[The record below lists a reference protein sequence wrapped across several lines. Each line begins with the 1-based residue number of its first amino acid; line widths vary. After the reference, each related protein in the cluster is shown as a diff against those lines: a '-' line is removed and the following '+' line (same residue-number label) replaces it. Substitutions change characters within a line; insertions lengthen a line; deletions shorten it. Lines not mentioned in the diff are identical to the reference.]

1 MIIQGGGKESQDLVF
16 VSASVPIQLVHRV
29 VFVSVALQV
38 ALRLA
43 DFGIVTVARLGLH
56 VVGV

>member
-43 DFGIVTVARLGLH
+43 DFGIVTVASLSLH
-56 VVGV
+56 VV